1 MISMMDKNS
10 NTGVKGLADM
20 DTRLAKLNKRVG
32 EMEDVLSKLEKV
44 RGFFFIPKPN
54 KLLNINN
61 ISLLKLLVS
70 ITLNCRQMAMLMV
83 L

>member
-1 MISMMDKNS
+1 MMDKNS

-44 RGFFFIPKPN
+44 RGFFFISKPN
-54 KLLNINN
+54 KLLNI
-61 ISLLKLLVS
+61 IILF
-70 ITLNCRQMAMLMV
+70 
-83 L
+83 

>member
-1 MISMMDKNS
+1 MMDKNS

-44 RGFFFIPKPN
+44 RGFFFIPKAN
-54 KLLNINN
+54 KLLNI
-61 ISLLKLLVS
+61 IILF
-70 ITLNCRQMAMLMV
+70 
-83 L
+83 

>member
-1 MISMMDKNS
+1 MMDKNS

-54 KLLNINN
+54 KLLNI
-61 ISLLKLLVS
+61 IILF
-70 ITLNCRQMAMLMV
+70 
-83 L
+83 

>member
-1 MISMMDKNS
+1 MDKNS

-83 L
+83 LLLI

>member
-1 MISMMDKNS
+1 MMDKNS

-20 DTRLAKLNKRVG
+20 DTRLAKLNKQVG

-44 RGFFFIPKPN
+44 RGFFFHSQTQQAMEY
-54 KLLNINN
+54 NN
-61 ISLLKLLVS
+61 SLLKLLVS

>member
-1 MISMMDKNS
+1 MMDKNS

-83 L
+83 LLLI

>member
-1 MISMMDKNS
+1 MDKNS

-44 RGFFFIPKPN
+44 RGFFSFPN
-54 KLLNINN
+54 PTSYWI
-61 ISLLKLLVS
+61 
-70 ITLNCRQMAMLMV
+70 
-83 L
+83 